1 MEGIALNFQHRRFVI
16 CFYTLFLILS
26 ITINICMFETK
37 ADDSILCPLQYENLE
52 CYSDKQ
58 GRIVTLQRGNGQ
70 TIIGSSKADA
80 PIMCDGEY
88 DFSKKCENSIYLF
101 KSHIDKLEDESWT
114 SVDVTVYSI
123 TKHEI
128 CCKNTFDVS
137 VSDPKKCVVLK
148 GGNVCVVSSKF
159 RKNMFVC
166 KCSPQGKVKIHRF
179 GSDVESISTNPD
191 GTVLYA
197 KLADENK
204 VVAYGHTS
212 FKEMDVIDTEDDI
225 EPYFLHENVFVDADG
240 GTYIKNVDAFVPFVK
255 LGIFNNCIC
264 FEDPYLIYASAS
276 DKINFVNVT
285 LKEEYASMKVYGEVV
300 HLAACKGRNKDTLLI
315 YVVKRDDKLFY
326 NKMKVDDAI
335 SRISLAVSEGDK
347 DLSMNSPGKI
357 DEEQIHKSEKETK
370 EQESQCTDSD
380 THDESYQHVDKFL
393 VNEDNVEESMN
404 LVTDDEVIRS
414 LKQMQS
420 EIDQLGVQ
428 RNLSEFVKK
437 QEEVQVLDD
446 DVSQENYAKAN
457 PLDGLQMKDR
467 KALEVIQTQVKH
479 KDIQKKLNEVAQK
492 AVDDLGLNDGQM
504 TPEETSADDIN
515 PVDVEYVETKSESE
529 IDKITEEK
537 VKTSIEGVRTQV
549 KHKDIQKKLNEVA
562 RKAVDDL
569 GLNDGQMTSEKIS
582 ADDKRW
588 IPLKVK
594 QGLFDSTKNDRH
606 KDKKTREALHREI
619 KHICA
624 VPDEVTL
631 SQQVDSTVLV
641 DKNALTVPKM
651 HSKKYIRLHKSKQ
664 NEAESVGYKI
674 AQRSSLKKS
683 EIVNRNGSILQGPK
697 RKRTKLVNRKDDIS
711 LPVSMISDGEFL
723 QETASISQ
731 QIDLSKGVSKFKQ
744 SSLSKGRRRKIVS
757 GNSVLSKKEVSKS
770 KQNSLQKSKLR
781 KFISERSVVAKD
793 LFPKLDVQESAKT
806 TLNKEISISLDKK
819 RICLKDVREYI
830 YRSKV
835 YKLNLKKNFIYGVD
849 IDTSFSQFKKNIDLD
864 DNVNVIFKK
873 KGKPM
878 TNGRIGTNTVVEFN
892 TEDMGVIT
900 LTAVV
905 PGDLTGSGKTN
916 QTSLK
921 TVCRHIF
928 KDKMLEGAY
937 FEAGDINGDGVVDTL
952 DLLLLS
958 KMIEERS

>member
-1 MEGIALNFQHRRFVI
+1 M
-16 CFYTLFLILS
+16 
-26 ITINICMFETK
+26 
-37 ADDSILCPLQYENLE
+37 
-52 CYSDKQ
+52 
-58 GRIVTLQRGNGQ
+58 
-70 TIIGSSKADA
+70 
-80 PIMCDGEY
+80 
-88 DFSKKCENSIYLF
+88 
-101 KSHIDKLEDESWT
+101 
-114 SVDVTVYSI
+114 
-123 TKHEI
+123 
-128 CCKNTFDVS
+128 
-137 VSDPKKCVVLK
+137 
-148 GGNVCVVSSKF
+148 
-159 RKNMFVC
+159 
-166 KCSPQGKVKIHRF
+166 
-179 GSDVESISTNPD
+179 
-191 GTVLYA
+191 
-197 KLADENK
+197 
-204 VVAYGHTS
+204 
-212 FKEMDVIDTEDDI
+212 
-225 EPYFLHENVFVDADG
+225 
-240 GTYIKNVDAFVPFVK
+240 
-255 LGIFNNCIC
+255 
-264 FEDPYLIYASAS
+264 
-276 DKINFVNVT
+276 
-285 LKEEYASMKVYGEVV
+285 
-300 HLAACKGRNKDTLLI
+300 
-315 YVVKRDDKLFY
+315 
-326 NKMKVDDAI
+326 
-335 SRISLAVSEGDK
+335 
-347 DLSMNSPGKI
+347 
-357 DEEQIHKSEKETK
+357 
-370 EQESQCTDSD
+370 
-380 THDESYQHVDKFL
+380 
-393 VNEDNVEESMN
+393 
-404 LVTDDEVIRS
+404 
-414 LKQMQS
+414 
-420 EIDQLGVQ
+420 
-428 RNLSEFVKK
+428 
-437 QEEVQVLDD
+437 
-446 DVSQENYAKAN
+446 
-457 PLDGLQMKDR
+457 
-467 KALEVIQTQVKH
+467 
-479 KDIQKKLNEVAQK
+479 
-492 AVDDLGLNDGQM
+492 DDLGLNDGQM

-537 VKTSIEGVRTQV
+537 VKTSVEGVRTQV

-569 GLNDGQMTSEKIS
+569 GLNDGQMTSEEIS

-588 IPLKVK
+588 IPLKVN
-594 QGLFDSTKNDRH
+594 QGLFDSTKNDKY
-606 KDKKTREALHREI
+606 KDKKKTREALQREI

-651 HSKKYIRLHKSKQ
+651 HSKKYIRLRKSKQ
-664 NEAESVGYKI
+664 NEAESVESKI
-674 AQRSSLKKS
+674 AQRSSLKKLKS
-683 EIVNRNGSILQGPK
+683 VKRNGSILQGPK
-697 RKRTKLVNRKDDIS
+697 RKRTKLVNHKDDIS

-731 QIDLSKGVSKFKQ
+731 QIDLNKGASKFKQ

-770 KQNSLQKSKLR
+770 KQNSLQKSKFR

-793 LFPKLDVQESAKT
+793 LFPKLDVQKSGKT

-864 DNVNVIFKK
+864 DDVNVIFKK

-921 TVCRHIF
+921 TVYRHIF